1 MTTNHGTLH
10 LWDCTGTVGEPVC
23 ISTFSDD
30 SGFSL
35 NLYLD
40 NEGEIQGIQVWKK
53 LPKSGSL
60 EPVAVIG
67 EFPSQVFEDE
77 FGEDYDVWIDAES
90 FAREYKEHEGL
101 EVAYA

>member
-1 MTTNHGTLH
+1 
-10 LWDCTGTVGEPVC
+10 
-23 ISTFSDD
+23 
-30 SGFSL
+30 
-35 NLYLD
+35 
-40 NEGEIQGIQVWKK
+40 
-53 LPKSGSL
+53 L

-77 FGEDYDVWIDAES
+77 FGEDYDVWVDAES